1 MPIVGELV
9 TSGMPEHV
17 RVDRKWELSFA
28 RPMSPWLS
36 PSVASMV
43 HGTVCKTERAQGAR
57 KRAAGARRI
66 AQRAC
71 AANITWGAF
80 ARPAAVPATGGA
92 SPSRRP
98 PIAHADA
105 SRATARPTSA
115 EGPATHAARPTEHDL
130 DPSRDPI
137 LPGRPPRHRFP
148 AETGAEAHPNRAPRA
163 PHCTTG
169 MN

>member
-71 AANITWGAF
+71 AANITWGHSRGRQQCRLLAAPPPAADRPSPMRMRHARPLGLHRQKDRRPTLLDQPSTIWTLRAIPF
-80 ARPAAVPATGGA
+80 CQVGRRVIGFLQKPEQKRIRIARPA
-92 SPSRRP
+92 
-98 PIAHADA
+98 
-105 SRATARPTSA
+105 
-115 EGPATHAARPTEHDL
+115 
-130 DPSRDPI
+130 
-137 LPGRPPRHRFP
+137 HRIVRQ
-148 AETGAEAHPNRAPRA
+148 G
-163 PHCTTG
+163 
-169 MN
+169 